1 MSIGSGTRL
10 SLLLLLA
17 LLPRPRPLT
26 LTPLLMVASVVVLSS
41 AGAGGIA
48 MSASG
53 ETSGALISAEPPL
66 MDIMVELAFFF
77 LSAVD
82 EADAGAEV
90 RAAGVGL

>member
-1 MSIGSGTRL
+1 M
-10 SLLLLLA
+10 
-17 LLPRPRPLT
+17 LT
-26 LTPLLMVASVVVLSS
+26 WPPPVVLVLLQASTALPSS
-41 AGAGGIA
+41 VGGGIA

-66 MDIMVELAFFF
+66 IDIMVELAFFF

>member
-1 MSIGSGTRL
+1 
-10 SLLLLLA
+10 
-17 LLPRPRPLT
+17 
-26 LTPLLMVASVVVLSS
+26 
-41 AGAGGIA
+41 

-66 MDIMVELAFFF
+66 IDIMVELAFFF
-77 LSAVD
+77 LSAVE

>member
-1 MSIGSGTRL
+1 
-10 SLLLLLA
+10 
-17 LLPRPRPLT
+17 
-26 LTPLLMVASVVVLSS
+26 
-41 AGAGGIA
+41 

-90 RAAGVGL
+90 RAAGVQFNGIPAKKVITYDARKSESN